1 MSEIKY
7 QSADPETAENDAMA
21 ALQQVVQLLKPFAQL
36 QIGTDMKSFYSQE
49 TKKHDSQGIRSIQGN
64 YEGNAIRIK
73 LELVRTNSEVRI
85 NAESFFQTL
94 GELSDKTKPC
104 APEKNGQ
111 TGETSLSVE
120 LKVQAIPMT
129 LARSSAFLEEIG
141 RLNRLAIELQKEI
154 PEAISYPALRKQYAN
169 VSELLQPV
177 IPWKNNKTRE
187 SGEFRD
193 WCQVNLDLL
202 KSGCTLALEGAH
214 PLLIRY
220 ALSSLAHDMMQTR
233 GSLGHVIPSMI
244 SSKGLMEIVDK
255 APDVVSLNATSLSLG
270 SNPYELGNE
279 VHHLLQRV
287 ATTGKGMII
296 TGSQSELQAVFQG
309 GQGMVPNPLLP
320 VVRHVPPVLTE
331 ALLRFEL
338 DRVSEK
344 TGGLSTS
351 ALEDHQKSIE
361 KALSEFPVSTQ
372 IKVLSQVV
380 RHELTKKKPLAQPL
394 KQFIRTLDTLSETL
408 SGLSHDPRSKRSA
421 PVSEQ
426 YIKGFTEGKLLEFLR
441 TRLLAQDRALTALVD
456 RLQNESLMRPDHQ
469 PLCYCAQGT
478 PATGKS
484 QSARLIAEFLGI
496 PYVNIDAASIPDF
509 YTASAQLLGSG
520 RGIVNSYQPGRLEQ
534 AAKHHKGIL
543 IEVSDLDHA
552 KPQVRSSLADLF
564 LQALE
569 NGEAQSATGEMF
581 SVANCIFA
589 FTINLPDGM
598 DETIRKSIG
607 FGEGPAEA
615 QIMKDVIKAVKDL
628 FSSAFISRIG
638 TPILFDPL
646 NGNDVTEILVRGIRA
661 SAELALQR
669 LAVPVRIIEIE
680 SDVGIKVL
688 DAMKTGTITFGARKL
703 LEHARQLTSK
713 AVISLT
719 QSKGKIPRSLV
730 ISTQT
735 GAELIIKQ
743 KTKE

>member
-1 MSEIKY
+1 MSEINY
-7 QSADPETAENDAMA
+7 QSSDSETTESAALA
-21 ALQQVVQLLKPFAQL
+21 ALQQVAQLLKPFAQME
-36 QIGTDMKSFYSQE
+36 IGADMKSFYSQE
-49 TKKHDSQGIRSIQGN
+49 TKKKDSQGIRSIQGQC
-64 YEGNAIRIK
+64 EGNAIRIK
-73 LELVRTNSEVRI
+73 LELLRTNNEVRI

-94 GELSDKTKPC
+94 GELSDKTRPC
-104 APEKNGQ
+104 TPEKNGQ

-120 LKVQAIPMT
+120 LKVQAMPMT
-129 LARSSAFLEEIG
+129 LTRSSAFLEEIG

-154 PEAISYPALRKQYAN
+154 PEALSYPALRKQYAN
-169 VSELLQPV
+169 VSDLLQPV
-177 IPWKNNKTRE
+177 MPWQTNRNQD
-187 SGEFRD
+187 SGEFKD
-193 WCQVNLDLL
+193 WCRINLDLL
-202 KSGCTLALEGAH
+202 KSGCTLALEGVY

-220 ALSSLAHDMMQTR
+220 ALSSMAHDMMQSG
-233 GSLGHVIPSMI
+233 GSLGRVIASMI
-244 SSKGLMEIVDK
+244 SSKGLMEIMDK
-255 APDVVSLNATSLSLG
+255 APDVISLSATSLSLG

-279 VHHLLQRV
+279 VRHLLQRI
-287 ATTGKGMII
+287 ATTGKGLIL
-296 TGSQSELQAVFQG
+296 TGSQNELQAVFQG
-309 GQGMVPNPLLP
+309 GQGMAPDPLQP
-320 VVRHVPPVLTE
+320 VVRHVPPVAIE
-331 ALLRFEL
+331 ALLRYEL
-338 DRVSEK
+338 ARVGEK
-344 TGGLSTS
+344 TGGVSAA
-351 ALEDHQKSIE
+351 ALEDHYKSIGRI
-361 KALSEFPVSTQ
+361 LSDFPVSTQ
-372 IKVLSQVV
+372 IKVMSLAV
-380 RHELTKKKPLAQPL
+380 RHELMKKSPAVQPL
-394 KQFIRTLDTLSETL
+394 NQFVRTLDDLSETL
-408 SGLSHDPRSKRSA
+408 SGLSHEPRSKRSA
-421 PVSEQ
+421 HVSEQ

-520 RGIVNSYQPGRLEQ
+520 RGIVNSYQSGRLEQ
-534 AAKHHKGIL
+534 AAKHHRGVL

-569 NGEAQSATGEMF
+569 NGEAQSATGGMF

-607 FGEGPAEA
+607 FGEGPPEA
-615 QIMKDVIKAVKDL
+615 QIMKDVIKAVRDL

-646 NGNDVTEILVRGIRA
+646 NGNDVTEILVRGIRS
-661 SAELALQR
+661 SAELAFQR
-669 LAVPVRIIEIE
+669 LAVPVRTIEIE
-680 SDVGIKVL
+680 SDVGGKVF
-688 DAMKTGTITFGARKL
+688 DAMKAGIITSGARKL

-719 QSKGKIPRSLV
+719 RSKGKVPRSLV

-743 KTKE
+743 KIKE